1 MPVDTP
7 EKMEAELRKAK
18 MFLKKSMQGLTEGVG
33 VELARQNPNTQNIG
47 SYYREQGYPE
57 GDEEQGKKI
66 FGSGESGAGA
76 EESPQENKDKE
87 HAAEE
92 QQPLSKEE
100 MTNPDALEEGFGP
113 KRSKEESGPINED
126 GSLNYSYMD
135 PETGEVH
142 YQRDP
147 RTMSGKRQLDRA
159 AASPTYTAP
168 DGTKHKQKDYDPYK
182 ERLQKGWNDR
192 RDAALGQK
200 PGDTWR
206 GTGKPM
212 SDKEKQEQEN
222 AGKLPGWKDDFKGR
236 LQHEATKAQGKLAG
250 KAIGKIAEHGT
261 VVSAALIYGLAL
273 ANDFPDVGLKVVEWF
288 TFGAGTIADFIFDV
302 VVTLGFRYF
311 LRNSINVPAVKALLY
326 SAAFLEI
333 LPGPQDSLPFWTICA
348 WIVLRK
354 IKEEQE
360 SQEQLGISREYA
372 AKRRGEDLEEQWSRY
387 GGGASAEAG
396 AAA

>member
-1 MPVDTP
+1 MACIGSNFCMPVDTP

-18 MFLKKSMQGLTEGVG
+18 MFLKKSMQGLAEGVG
-33 VELARQNPNTQNIG
+33 VELARQNPKKQDIG

-57 GDEEQGKKI
+57 GDEGQSKKI
-66 FGSGESGAGA
+66 FGSGESVAGAG
-76 EESPQENKDKE
+76 EEEPSQENKDRE
-87 HAAEE
+87 NEAEE
-92 QQPLSKEE
+92 TGATDEGDSEEKKPLSKED

-113 KRSKEESGPINED
+113 KRNKKE
-126 GSLNYSYMD
+126 
-135 PETGEVH
+135 
-142 YQRDP
+142 
-147 RTMSGKRQLDRA
+147 SGKRQLDRA
-159 AASPTYTAP
+159 AAGPTYTAP

-192 RDAALGQK
+192 RDAALRQK

-206 GTGKPM
+206 GTGKPLT
-212 SDKEKQEQEN
+212 DKEKQEQEN

-236 LQHEATKAQGKLAG
+236 FGHEMTKARGKLAG

-261 VVSAALIYGLAL
+261 VVSAAIIYGLAF
-273 ANDFPDVGLKVVEWF
+273 ANDFPDIGLKVVEWF

-333 LPGPQDSLPFWTICA
+333 LPGPQDALPFWTICA

-354 IKEEQE
+354 IKEKQE

-372 AKRRGEDLEEQWSRY
+372 AQRRQEDLERNWAMY
-387 GGGASAEAG
+387 GGGAPTEA
-396 AAA
+396 